1 MFQKACNAP
10 LVNKPKIFDVPKCL
24 ALMKQLF
31 QYYKYGDPRVELRAR
46 NCPTHTVYP
55 AHSRGQKFETTE
67 NISIFLF
74 NAIFKFIF

>member
-1 MFQKACNAP
+1 
-10 LVNKPKIFDVPKCL
+10 
-24 ALMKQLF
+24 MKQLF
-31 QYYKYGDPRVELRAR
+31 QYYKYGDPRSEQGIVQHIY
-46 NCPTHTVYP
+46 T